1 MLAYPLSPSGQYLK
15 SLFKETEAITV
26 TKTKLVDLI
35 SRVVPSTFFLF
46 VVMLKFADLYAL
58 ILRHRLDNQ
67 PTTWTFI
74 VEISSRVSTVVFMF
88 LMTIL
93 FFIRLE
99 PVEKAKSLLPRVM
112 AIVGTFLVALLTMF
126 PRAQLSLAQSLLAT
140 SISIVGT
147 LLSIIA
153 LAHLG
158 RSFSLM
164 AEARRLVTTGPY
176 RIVRHP
182 LYLFEEVASFG
193 ILLQFFSVYTAMV
206 FVIHILVQIQR
217 MKNEEMVL
225 EKAFPE
231 YQMYKASTARVIPKL
246 Y

>member
-1 MLAYPLSPSGQYLK
+1 M
-15 SLFKETEAITV
+15 
-26 TKTKLVDLI
+26 
-35 SRVVPSTFFLF
+35 
-46 VVMLKFADLYAL
+46 KFADLYAL
-58 ILRHRLDNQ
+58 IITHQATNQ
-67 PTTWTFI
+67 PASLKFI
-74 VEISSRVSTVVFMF
+74 VEVCSRASTVAFMG

-93 FFIRLE
+93 FLIRLE

-112 AIVGTFLVALLTMF
+112 AIAGTFFVALVTLF
-126 PRAQLSLAQSLLAT
+126 PRAELSLGQSLIAT
-140 SISIVGT
+140 SISIFGT
-147 LLSIIA
+147 LLSILA

-182 LYLFEEVASFG
+182 LYLFEEVAAFG
-193 ILLQFFSVYTAMV
+193 ILLQFFSVTTVVV
-206 FVIHILVQIQR
+206 FVIHILIQVQR
-217 MKNEEMVL
+217 MKNEEKVL

-231 YQMYKASTARVIPKL
+231 YQTYKAATARVIPKL